1 MKSSLAFISIFMLF
15 VSCSNPQKTPSIEK
29 VLSEGKWID
38 LSYSFS
44 DSTLYWPNNPTGFK
58 LDTQMNGITPAGF
71 YYSSNAYSAP
81 EHGGTHL
88 DAPIHF
94 AAGKQTADQ
103 IPLEN
108 LLGNAIVIDVS
119 EKALKNRDY
128 LISVTDIENWEKKSE
143 KNIPDGSI
151 ILFRTG
157 YGQYYPDRLKTFG
170 TDQKGADAV
179 PLLHFPGI
187 DPAATE
193 WLTTKRKIKAVGI
206 DTPSIDFG
214 QSKDFKT
221 HQILLGKNIPA
232 FENVANLD
240 KLPTEGAYIIAL
252 PMKIKNGSGG
262 PLRIVA
268 WVGKSVGQ

>member
-1 MKSSLAFISIFMLF
+1 MKPSTVFISIFILLL
-15 VSCSNPQKTPSIEK
+15 SCRDQEKAPSIEK
-29 VLSEGKWID
+29 VLSEGNWID

-44 DSTLYWPNNPTGFK
+44 DSTLYWPNNPAGFK
-58 LDTQMNGITPAGF
+58 LDTQMNGVTPAGF

-94 AAGKQTADQ
+94 AQGKQTVDQ

-108 LLGNAIVIDVS
+108 VIGNAIVIDVS

-128 LISVTDIENWEKKSE
+128 LIAVGDLENWEKVNE
-143 KNIPDGSI
+143 QNIPDSAI
-151 ILFRTG
+151 VLFRTG
-157 YGQYYPDRLKTFG
+157 YGQYYPDRMKTFG
-170 TDQKGADAV
+170 TDQKGAEAV

-187 DPAATE
+187 DPAAAE

-221 HQILLGKNIPA
+221 HQVLLGKNIPA

-240 KLPTEGAYIIAL
+240 KLPRNGAYIIAL

-262 PLRIVA
+262 PLRIIA
-268 WVGKSVGQ
+268 WVK